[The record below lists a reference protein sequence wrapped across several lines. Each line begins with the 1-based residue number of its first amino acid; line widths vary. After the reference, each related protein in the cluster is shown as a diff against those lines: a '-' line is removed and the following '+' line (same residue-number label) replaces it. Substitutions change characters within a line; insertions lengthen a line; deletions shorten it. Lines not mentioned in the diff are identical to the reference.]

1 MEPSV
6 LLGSTRRLVGPHVAG
21 LDGTAQHGA
30 LDAGASL
37 TAMYA
42 LNSRWQLAGFASA
55 RRLLRAAA
63 ASPIPRQLGD

>member
-1 MEPSV
+1 
-6 LLGSTRRLVGPHVAG
+6 
-21 LDGTAQHGA
+21 
-30 LDAGASL
+30 
-37 TAMYA
+37 MYA